1 MTSYLRSQQ
10 ILKNA
15 RIKIGDDIVNSE
27 NALNRVLSLNIFSK
41 HNNPAANNA
50 AFDGFAVNS
59 SDTKFLNK
67 NSPQKFK
74 IIGSMIAGTKP
85 ITKKIKMFEAVEIM
99 TGGIVPKGF
108 DTIIPVEQIVFY
120 PSKDNPKYIIVDKKI
135 NKHQH
140 VRFLGSDYKKNDL
153 IIKKGTII
161 NSNHILALKTLGIKK
176 IKVKKK
182 PNVLFFSTGNEISN
196 SENIPAWKVR
206 NSNGP
211 YIKSLNENFLF
222 NFINGGILRDNHASI
237 FKNQIKKMLRSK
249 IDLII
254 TSGAISA
261 GKFDFIPS
269 IIKTFKLSNYLK
281 GAEIK
286 PGKPV
291 LFAKI
296 KGKHK
301 ALFGLPGN
309 PISTAACYRF
319 FVNPYL
325 LNILGVEPE
334 RPIKAILKN
343 SYIKNKNMTHF
354 VKAKLNTS
362 SSGALQLEALKGQD
376 SFRIKPFA
384 QSNIWAVFP
393 AGRQKFKKGDIIDCF
408 FPNYLNTI

>member
-1 MTSYLRSQQ
+1 MISYLRSQK
-10 ILKNA
+10 ILKNSL
-15 RIKIGDDIVNSE
+15 IKIGDEIVNSE

-41 HNNPAANNA
+41 HNYPAANNA
-50 AFDGFAVNS
+50 AFDGFAIRS
-59 SDTKFLNK
+59 MDTKFLNK
-67 NSPQKFK
+67 NLPQKFK

-85 ITKKIKMFEAVEIM
+85 ITKKIKKFEAVEIM

-108 DTIIPVEQIVFY
+108 DTIIPIEKIVFY

-135 NKHQH
+135 SKHQH

-161 NSNHILALKTLGIKK
+161 HSNHILALKTLGIKK
-176 IKVKKK
+176 TKVKKK

-269 IIKTFKLSNYLK
+269 IIKTFKLSNYFK

-296 KGKHK
+296 KEGNK

-325 LNILGVEPE
+325 LNILGIEPE
-334 RPIKAILKN
+334 KPIKAILKN
-343 SYIKNKNMTHF
+343 NYIKKKSMTHF
-354 VKAKLNTS
+354 IKAKLNTLN
-362 SSGALQLEALKGQD
+362 SGALQLEILKGQE
-376 SFRIKPFA
+376 SFRIKPFV

-393 AGRQKFKKGDIIDCF
+393 AGKQSFKKGDIIDCF
-408 FPNYLNTI
+408 FSNYPNAI

>member
-1 MTSYLRSQQ
+1 MISYLYSQQ
-10 ILKNA
+10 ILKKKL
-15 RIKIGDDIVNSE
+15 IKIGNEIIYSE
-27 NALNRVLSLNIFSK
+27 NAQNRVLSLNIFSK
-41 HNNPAANNA
+41 YNYPAANNA

-59 SDTKFLNK
+59 KDTAFLNK

-85 ITKKIKMFEAVEIM
+85 ITKKIKKFEAIEIM

-108 DTIIPVEQIVFY
+108 DTIIPIEKIVFY
-120 PSKDNPKYIIVDKKI
+120 PNKDNPKYIVIDKKI
-135 NKHQH
+135 SKHQH
-140 VRFLGSDYKKNDL
+140 VRFAGSDYRKNDL

-161 NSNHILALKTLGIKK
+161 NSNRILALKALGIIK

-182 PNVLFFSTGNEISN
+182 PNILFFSTGNEISN

-206 NSNGP
+206 NSNGH

-222 NFINGGILRDNHASI
+222 NFINGGILRDNHAFI
-237 FKNQIKKMLRSK
+237 FKKQIIKMLRSK
-249 IDLII
+249 IDIII

-269 IIKTFKLSNYLK
+269 VIKTFKLSNYFK
-281 GAEIK
+281 GVEIK

-291 LFAKI
+291 LFARI
-296 KGKHK
+296 KGKQK
-301 ALFGLPGN
+301 VLFGLPGN

-334 RPIKAILKN
+334 KPIKTILKN
-343 SYIKNKNMTHF
+343 SYVKKKNMTHF
-354 VKAKLNTS
+354 AKAKLSTS
-362 SSGALQLEALKGQD
+362 NSGTLQLEVLKGQD
-376 SFRIKPFA
+376 SYRIKPFA

-393 AGRQKFKKGDIIDCF
+393 AGKQSFKKGDVIDCF
-408 FPNYLNTI
+408 FPNYPNTI

>member
-1 MTSYLRSQQ
+1 
-10 ILKNA
+10 
-15 RIKIGDDIVNSE
+15 
-27 NALNRVLSLNIFSK
+27 
-41 HNNPAANNA
+41 
-50 AFDGFAVNS
+50 
-59 SDTKFLNK
+59 
-67 NSPQKFK
+67 
-74 IIGSMIAGTKP
+74 
-85 ITKKIKMFEAVEIM
+85 
-99 TGGIVPKGF
+99 
-108 DTIIPVEQIVFY
+108 
-120 PSKDNPKYIIVDKKI
+120 
-135 NKHQH
+135 
-140 VRFLGSDYKKNDL
+140 
-153 IIKKGTII
+153 
-161 NSNHILALKTLGIKK
+161 
-176 IKVKKK
+176 
-182 PNVLFFSTGNEISN
+182 
-196 SENIPAWKVR
+196 
-206 NSNGP
+206 
-211 YIKSLNENFLF
+211 
-222 NFINGGILRDNHASI
+222 
-237 FKNQIKKMLRSK
+237 MLRSK

-261 GKFDFIPS
+261 GKFDFIPN

-296 KGKHK
+296 KDK
-301 ALFGLPGN
+301 AIFGLPGN

-325 LNILGVEPE
+325 LNILGVETE

-343 SYIKNKNMTHF
+343 TYFKKKNMTHF

-376 SFRIKPFA
+376 SYRIKPFA